1 MDPVG
6 PIVQEAG
13 GFSAFANSSWS
24 HCRLSS
30 QIQLVTLKC
39 ACKTALRLS
48 RLGPTP
54 EKTGIMTLPW
64 WFLWHKKVT
73 VFREN
78 LGCGPER
85 RAVWCMRGL
94 RHGMH
99 VANTSLS
106 SFLWML
112 RAVMLQCLCKEDCCV
127 WEHVHVHVVT
137 AEGARFVLSVCAY
150 CFFSLSLQSKT
161 TSFTYS
167 AHCNS
172 SVRFI
177 PVRLKEA
184 SGMSFIVNQIC
195 GNKLLDNCCNNQ
207 CIVACMDIYRQVT
220 NFTDIL
226 SVHSALFMMS

>member
-1 MDPVG
+1 MVSVAQEG
-6 PIVQEAG
+6 NCVQRKP
-13 GFSAFANSSWS
+13 
-24 HCRLSS
+24 RLWTRAKSC
-30 QIQLVTLKC
+30 L
-39 ACKTALRLS
+39 
-48 RLGPTP
+48 
-54 EKTGIMTLPW
+54 M
-64 WFLWHKKVT
+64 H
-73 VFREN
+73 
-78 LGCGPER
+78 ER
-85 RAVWCMRGL
+85 AKAWYARGK
-94 RHGMH
+94 HI
-99 VANTSLS
+99 T